1 MDPSAF
7 LGRDSLF
14 PQTGGVQSAVN
25 HFSAFDILLIA
36 HLIGD
41 FLLQT
46 EWMAKYK
53 ADRWIP
59 LLAHCLVY
67 TFSVSL
73 LAYLF
78 VPNGLSLWAIVL
90 VFVSHVI
97 LDRRSF
103 VYFWYRKVMQVT
115 DDRSKWL
122 MIICDQ
128 VFHLII
134 LGVAL
139 AIS

>member
-1 MDPSAF
+1 M
-7 LGRDSLF
+7 
-14 PQTGGVQSAVN
+14 N
-25 HFSAFDILLIA
+25 HFSAFDILFIA

-53 ADRWIP
+53 AQRWLP
-59 LLAHCLVY
+59 LLTHCLVY
-67 TFSVSL
+67 TLSVTL
-73 LAYLF
+73 LAFLF
-78 VPNGLSLWAIVL
+78 VPGGLSVWASLLIFL
-90 VFVSHVI
+90 SHVI
-97 LDRRSF
+97 LDRRTF

-122 MIICDQ
+122 MIITDQ

-139 AIS
+139 TIS